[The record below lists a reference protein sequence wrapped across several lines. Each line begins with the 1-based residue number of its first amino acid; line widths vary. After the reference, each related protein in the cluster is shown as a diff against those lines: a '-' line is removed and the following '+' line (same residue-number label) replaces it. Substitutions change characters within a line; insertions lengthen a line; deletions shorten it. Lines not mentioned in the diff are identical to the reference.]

1 MIKAIIIAAAV
12 SVIASAGACA
22 YMHVR
27 VRLSEKKAED
37 LAVQCEELS
46 ESLEKAVAENGR
58 QKKAIDDIRSEI
70 ARIDAATN
78 AFYTKQKNIILAHEN
93 DQREIEGVC
102 ADSPEWSDI
111 PIPDG
116 VRRHIEARAADN
128 TCNRNNFVKAS
139 VNTIDAMHEGG
150 RYADYD

>member
-22 YMHVR
+22 YMHMR
-27 VRLSEKKAED
+27 VRSSEKKAED

-46 ESLEKAVAENGR
+46 ESLEKAIAENGK
-58 QKKAIDDIRSEI
+58 QKKAIDDIKSEI

-93 DQREIEGVC
+93 DQREIESIC
-102 ADSPEWSDI
+102 TDSHDWADSP
-111 PIPDG
+111 IPDS
-116 VRRHIEARAADN
+116 VRRHIEARAADS
-128 TCNRNNFVKAS
+128 TCNRNNSAKAS